1 MSSRTRVPD
10 ELHETVVSR
19 LARLGQR
26 YTTNRKSLVAMLWA
40 EGRPMT
46 LPEMLEADAALAQ
59 SSGYRNLVVLE
70 EAQVLHRLVTTG
82 PFACWELAEDLTG
95 HHHHHLICRSCGVVE
110 DFTASPDLER
120 LLGKAVGQAG
130 SAAGF
135 VAEDH
140 RLDLLGTCNNCR

>member
-1 MSSRTRVPD
+1 
-10 ELHETVVSR
+10 
-19 LARLGQR
+19 
-26 YTTNRKSLVAMLWA
+26 
-40 EGRPMT
+40 MT

-59 SSGYRNLVVLE
+59 SSAYRNLVVLE

-82 PFACWELAEDLTG
+82 QFACWELAEDLTG

-130 SAAGF
+130 KTAGF

-140 RLDLLGTCNNCR
+140 RLDLLGTCHDCR